1 MKRSVVLLGAFA
13 LVLAITTGAFAASTW
28 TITTSSQIKPGSIG
42 YGNLSSAAKKRLAGA
57 KGSTGAT
64 GAPGATGATGPAG
77 AAGTPG
83 ASGLSLFV
91 RADQT
96 GAIHQHT
103 TGATVVK
110 SGVYTGLYKVTF
122 TQDISNCAV
131 VVSQGEGS
139 SNGFFAGVQFVAKI
153 DSDPGSGGDVHSVDV
168 YPTLTNGTA
177 TDAGFDLIVAC

>member
-13 LVLAITTGAFAASTW
+13 LVLAISTGAFAASNW

-42 YGNLSSAAKKRLAGA
+42 YGNLSSATKKRLAGA
-57 KGSTGAT
+57 KGSA
-64 GAPGATGATGPAG
+64 GATGATGPAGPAG

-91 RADQT
+91 RTDQT